1 MIEALLSLP
10 ARGEPMLV
18 SEEVAATLK
27 QSRTRFA
34 NCLAQ
39 VWFVTESGVRFLDQ
53 FRSSMSTG
61 IMSTG
66 IKTATVRLVRD
77 NGKPVFHLL
86 LDDGTLLKV
95 GQTELKSRL
104 QELQV
109 ASPAVKITYDF
120 RPIGRTS

>member
-10 ARGEPMLV
+10 SQGEPTLV
-18 SEEVAATLK
+18 SEEVAATLRR
-27 QSRTRFA
+27 SPTRFA
-34 NCLAQ
+34 NHLAKA
-39 VWFVTESGVRFLDQ
+39 WFLTESGHRFLRQ
-53 FRSSMSTG
+53 FRSAIT
-61 IMSTG
+61 TG

-104 QELQV
+104 QELQT
-109 ASPAVKITYDF
+109 ANPAVKIAYDF
-120 RPIGRTS
+120 RPISRTS